1 MVNLQHIGC
10 VKLIKVFESKANCCL
25 GFLWICFDASF
36 IAQKT
41 MKIGLLLQINTN
53 HQIYSAKRSIRVLN
67 KVKPVI

>member
-41 MKIGLLLQINTN
+41 MKIGLLL
-53 HQIYSAKRSIRVLN
+53 
-67 KVKPVI
+67 